1 MKLYPERFYKDG
13 INFRFEADGH
23 WFNIR
28 FAGNPMIVIE
38 QLYKDAWWTNFKEA
52 YEIAKLNPSKLKQED
67 RDRLQFAVA
76 TTNVFLSALSHSY
89 KSPLVVYTN
98 CWEEED

>member
-1 MKLYPERFYKDG
+1 MTLVQYKICRKSNDSY
-13 INFRFEADGH
+13 
-23 WFNIR
+23 WT
-28 FAGNPMIVIE
+28 
-38 QLYKDAWWTNFKEA
+38 TNFKEA